1 MQKTKL
7 VCKIVAAFIF
17 LSAAAILPAEENRM
31 GTPFSQGVNM
41 TTWFELWSPGQGNLN
56 YYNKTDIE
64 NVKSLGADVIRLPV
78 HFDNLSSG
86 APDYKINA
94 LTLEYLDKVADWCEE
109 LHMYLVI
116 DNHSFNSG
124 TYPSAGAVDKSL
136 QKIWPQ
142 IASRYKNR
150 SSFIIYEILNEPN
163 HIDNAVWNRIQ
174 EKALK
179 TIRAYDKT
187 HTVVVTGADWGSIR
201 ALEKIQL
208 YDDANLIYTFHWY
221 SPFVFTHQGASW
233 ANKEEEALSA
243 IPFPYD
249 EKRMPPVPKEIKGT
263 WMENEL
269 KSKYPADGTEKAM
282 RDELTIAY
290 NFSRKNNVPVWCGEM
305 GTYDLRSQPED
316 RVRWYKT
323 AGALLREMDIPF
335 TVWGYGGSFGL
346 FKKNTREVY
355 PYDLNAEVL
364 EGLGFNVPAEAGSSA
379 PVTDTQI
386 KLPYVIFDDLPQG
399 RTEITVW
406 EGKGGT
412 KPVLLASGESPAE
425 GMYCIRWGNCS
436 QYGSVNFNFGG
447 PEDFSAAL
455 AADAHVSFSVRSSN
469 PNQIFE
475 VRFMNED
482 TPESKPW
489 RMTYIVSSKDF
500 PADGKWHTVTIPLS
514 SMKETGAWSN
524 DTQTWYDA
532 EGLFDWHGV
541 RTIQFSAEQGDIP
554 GDLFIDDI
562 KIAE

>member
-1 MQKTKL
+1 M
-7 VCKIVAAFIF
+7 AAFVF
-17 LSAAAILPAEENRM
+17 FSAAAILPAEENRAGM
-31 GTPFSQGVNM
+31 PFSQGVNM

-56 YYNKTDIE
+56 YYNKADLE

-94 LTLEYLDKVADWCEE
+94 LTLEYLDKVVDWCEE
-109 LHMYLVI
+109 LHLYLVI

-124 TYPSAGAVDKSL
+124 TYPSSAAVDKSL

-150 SSFIIYEILNEPN
+150 SSFILYEILNEPN

-179 TIRAYDKT
+179 TIRTYDKT

-249 EKRMPPVPKEIKGT
+249 EKRMPPVPKEVKGT

-282 RDELTIAY
+282 RDELAIAY
-290 NFSRKNNVPVWCGEM
+290 NFSRKNSVPVWCGEM
-305 GTYDLRSQPED
+305 GAYDLRSLPED

-323 AGALLREMDIPF
+323 AGALLHEMHIPF

-355 PYDLNAEVL
+355 PYDLNVEVL
-364 EGLGFNVPAEAGSSA
+364 QALGFGVPEKAGAAA
-379 PVTDTQI
+379 PVTNTQI

-406 EGKGGT
+406 EGSGGA
-412 KPVLLASGESPAE
+412 KPVLLACDESPAE
-425 GMYCIRWGNCS
+425 GVYCIRWGNSS

-455 AADAHVSFSVRSSN
+455 AADARVSFSVRSSN
-469 PNQIFE
+469 PRQEFE
-475 VRFMNED
+475 VRFMNAD

-489 RMTYIVSSKDF
+489 RMTYMVNAKDF

-524 DTQTWYDA
+524 DTKKWYGA

-541 RTIQFSAEQGDIP
+541 RMIQFSAEQGEIR

-562 KIAE
+562 KITE